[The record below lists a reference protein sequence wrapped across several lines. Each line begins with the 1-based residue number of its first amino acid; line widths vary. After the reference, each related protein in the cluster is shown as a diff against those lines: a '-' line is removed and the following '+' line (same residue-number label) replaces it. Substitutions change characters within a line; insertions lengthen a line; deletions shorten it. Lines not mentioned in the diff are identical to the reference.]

1 MRKKTI
7 RVNYVKL
14 FFASCFAGLLSA
26 ILASVLKH
34 ITEYYEEHF
43 FESISGYSYL
53 FLVFPLIGL
62 LLIHILRKYAFRK
75 KPNKGIKEIYLTLD
89 TRRNELPGYKIP
101 SHFVNGFLTVIFGGS
116 TGVEVSTVVS
126 TATIGAVT
134 RQKAAIANRFKTE
147 LICAGVAG
155 GLTTLFGSPL
165 VGILFA
171 IEVISRKVTKTILFS
186 STAAV
191 LVGWGVLQLTDEK
204 PLLQLSIT
212 HWQISAIPYMIGFS
226 VIAGIISVFFTRS
239 VIAIKRRFAA
249 VKNDYTRI
257 LVGAVI
263 IGAGIFILPYLFGD
277 SYSAI
282 TAMARKSQ
290 EESFTIPFA
299 LTLLTIVLLKPII
312 SSVTLGAGGDGGVF
326 APSIVIGALLG
337 ILVAT
342 CCNHYFH
349 THLIVANFIILG
361 IAAVLSGSI
370 HAPLTSTSLACR
382 LSGGFVL
389 AVPVFIASTVARYTA
404 KKIYP
409 YTVYSYKN
417 PHQGGQLSQKAA

>member
-1 MRKKTI
+1 MRKKI
-7 RVNYVKL
+7 IQANYVKL
-14 FFASCFAGLLSA
+14 IIASVMAGLLSA
-26 ILASVLKH
+26 FLASVLKH
-34 ITEYYEEHF
+34 ITEHYEEHF
-43 FESISGYSYL
+43 FKRISGYSYL

-89 TRRNELPGYKIP
+89 TRRNELPSYKIP
-101 SHFVNGFLTVIFGGS
+101 SHFINGFLTVIFGGS

-134 RQKAAIANRFKTE
+134 RQKANIANRFKTE

-155 GLTTLFGSPL
+155 GLTALFGSPL
-165 VGILFA
+165 VGLLFA
-171 IEVISRKVTKTILFS
+171 VEVIARKVTKTILLS
-186 STAAV
+186 AGAAV
-191 LVGWGVLQLTDEK
+191 LVAWGFLQLQHEK
-204 PLLQLSIT
+204 PLLNLSIT
-212 HWQISAIPYMIGFS
+212 HWQMSAIPYIIGLS
-226 VIAGIISVFFTRS
+226 IIAGIISVFFTRT
-239 VIAIKRRFAA
+239 VIAIKHRFGT

-257 LVGAVI
+257 LAGAAIVGI
-263 IGAGIFILPYLFGD
+263 GIFVLPALFGD
-277 SYSAI
+277 SYSAVTDMI
-282 TAMARKSQ
+282 GRSQ
-290 EESFTIPFA
+290 TEAFTIPFA
-299 LTLLTIVLLKPII
+299 LTLVAIVLLKPVI

-337 ILVAT
+337 LLLAT
-342 CCNHYFH
+342 FCNHYFH
-349 THLIVANFIILG
+349 THLIVANFIIMG

-389 AVPVFIASTVARYTA
+389 TIPVLIASTVARYTA

-409 YTVYSYKN
+409 YTVYSYKDQVA
-417 PHQGGQLSQKAA
+417 H